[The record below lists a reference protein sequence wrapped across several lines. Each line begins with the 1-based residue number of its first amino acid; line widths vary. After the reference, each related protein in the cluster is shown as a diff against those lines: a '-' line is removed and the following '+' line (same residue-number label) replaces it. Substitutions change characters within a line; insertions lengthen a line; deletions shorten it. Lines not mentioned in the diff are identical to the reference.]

1 MKIFMVVSSNNIHI
15 LRQKEKEI
23 IFPKNTEE
31 TCLNEEE
38 SSILNLLS
46 YLVKQFLEKLTVWS
60 IKKDSNS

>member
-1 MKIFMVVSSNNIHI
+1 MKIFTVVSSNNINI

-31 TCLNEEE
+31 TCLNE

>member
-31 TCLNEEE
+31 TCLNE

>member
-15 LRQKEKEI
+15 LRQKESEI
-23 IFPKNTEE
+23 LFPKNTEE
-31 TCLNEEE
+31 TCLNE